1 MNNSEIFI
9 EKYKHFEALIRS
21 SYDLRNDVSLVSFL
35 NSLESFKP
43 FRESFRYIQDVR
55 NILQHKYKINNEYP
69 VEVSKSL
76 IDELDRIAELFSN
89 RKRCKDIMTPF
100 KKVYTADIDDS
111 LEKVISSLSDKMY
124 NHVPIL
130 TSNRLCGVFDE
141 ISLYEMHIKG
151 VRITPELK
159 FKDIKQFI
167 TLNSRRN
174 EKFIFFNENAYIDE
188 LIREFDRAY
197 DEGKRIGLVFLN
209 TTGKIDNF
217 FTGIISTND
226 ILGRIL

>member
-1 MNNSEIFI
+1 
-9 EKYKHFEALIRS
+9 
-21 SYDLRNDVSLVSFL
+21 
-35 NSLESFKP
+35 
-43 FRESFRYIQDVR
+43 
-55 NILQHKYKINNEYP
+55 
-69 VEVSKSL
+69 
-76 IDELDRIAELFSN
+76 
-89 RKRCKDIMTPF
+89 MTPF

-130 TSNRLCGVFDE
+130 ENNRLCGVFDE

>member
-1 MNNSEIFI
+1 
-9 EKYKHFEALIRS
+9 
-21 SYDLRNDVSLVSFL
+21 
-35 NSLESFKP
+35 
-43 FRESFRYIQDVR
+43 
-55 NILQHKYKINNEYP
+55 
-69 VEVSKSL
+69 
-76 IDELDRIAELFSN
+76 
-89 RKRCKDIMTPF
+89 MTPF

-130 TSNRLCGVFDE
+130 ENNRLCGVFDE

-159 FKDIKQFI
+159 FKD
-167 TLNSRRN
+167 N

-209 TTGKIDNF
+209 NTGKIDNF

>member
-35 NSLESFKP
+35 NSLESFKT

-76 IDELDRIAELFSN
+76 IDELDRITELFSN

-130 TSNRLCGVFDE
+130 ENNRLCGVFDE

>member
-35 NSLESFKP
+35 NTLESFQP
-43 FRESFRYIQDVR
+43 FRESFRYIQDVG

-76 IDELDRIAELFSN
+76 IDELDRITELFSN

-130 TSNRLCGVFDE
+130 ENNRLCGVFDE

>member
-9 EKYKHFEALIRS
+9 EKYKRFEALIRS
-21 SYDLRNDVSLVSFL
+21 NYDLRNDVSLVSFL
-35 NSLESFKP
+35 NSLDSFKP
-43 FRESFRYIQDVR
+43 FRETFRYIQDVR

-69 VEVSKSL
+69 IEVSKSL
-76 IDELDRIAELFSN
+76 IDELDKIIEHFSK

-100 KKVYTADIDDS
+100 KQVYTADINDC
-111 LEKVISSLSDKMY
+111 LEKIINNLSDKMY

-130 TSNRLCGVFDE
+130 ENNRLCGVFDE
-141 ISLYEMHIKG
+141 VSLYEMHIKG
-151 VRITPELK
+151 IRITDELK
-159 FKDIKQFI
+159 FRDIKQFI

-174 EKFIFFNENAYIDE
+174 EKFIFFHEDAYVDE
-188 LIREFDRAY
+188 LIKEFDKAY

-209 TTGKIDNF
+209 TSGKTDNF

>member
-21 SYDLRNDVSLVSFL
+21 NYNLRNDVSLVSFL
-35 NSLESFKP
+35 NSLDSFKP
-43 FRESFRYIQDVR
+43 FRETFRYIQDVR

-69 VEVSKSL
+69 IEVSKSL
-76 IDELDRIAELFSN
+76 IDELDKISEHFSK

-100 KKVYTADIDDS
+100 KQVYTADINDC
-111 LEKVISSLSDKMY
+111 LEKVINNLSDKMY

-130 TSNRLCGVFDE
+130 ENNRLCGVFDE

-151 VRITPELK
+151 IRITDELK
-159 FKDIKQFI
+159 FRDIKQFI

-174 EKFIFFNENAYIDE
+174 EKFIFFHEDAYVDE
-188 LIREFDRAY
+188 LIKEFDKAY

-209 TTGKIDNF
+209 TSGKTDNF

>member
-21 SYDLRNDVSLVSFL
+21 NYDLRNDVSLVSFL
-35 NSLESFKP
+35 NSLDSFKP
-43 FRESFRYIQDVR
+43 FRETFRYIQDVR

-69 VEVSKSL
+69 IEVSKNL
-76 IDELDRIAELFSN
+76 IDELDKISEHFSK

-100 KKVYTADIDDS
+100 KQVYTADINDC
-111 LEKVISSLSDKMY
+111 LEKLINNLSDKMY

-130 TSNRLCGVFDE
+130 ENNRLCGVFDE

-159 FKDIKQFI
+159 IRDIKQFI

-174 EKFIFFNENAYIDE
+174 EKFIFFHEDAYVDE
-188 LIREFDRAY
+188 LIKEFDKAY

-209 TTGKIDNF
+209 TSGKTDNF

>member
-43 FRESFRYIQDVR
+43 IRESFRYIQDVR

-76 IDELDRIAELFSN
+76 IDELDRITELFSN

-111 LEKVISSLSDKMY
+111 LEKVINSLSDKMY

-130 TSNRLCGVFDE
+130 ENNRLCGVFDE

>member
-43 FRESFRYIQDVR
+43 FRESFRYILDVR

-76 IDELDRIAELFSN
+76 IDELDRITEQFSN

-130 TSNRLCGVFDE
+130 ENNRLCGVFDE

-197 DEGKRIGLVFLN
+197 DEGK
-209 TTGKIDNF
+209 
-217 FTGIISTND
+217 
-226 ILGRIL
+226 